1 MVKSLKLIFQ
11 SFQKIFCNLDYKLN
25 TKIEN
30 IIDHTFERTRSYY
43 NYLGNKKKYFVD

>member
-1 MVKSLKLIFQ
+1 MVKSLKLIFKVSKK
-11 SFQKIFCNLDYKLN
+11 SFAILDYKLN

-43 NYLGNKKKYFVD
+43 NYLG